1 MERTIR
7 PSSKYLHLIL
17 ETLLHHPLI
26 QLPIT
31 VQPSFPESSDQHFF
45 FSVVVCF
52 AHHSVGHQ
60 SVPSLAVEFFSNLS
74 GFIYMTIVVW

>member
-1 MERTIR
+1 M
-7 PSSKYLHLIL
+7 PSSKHPYLIL

-26 QLPIT
+26 QPFQNLVTSI
-31 VQPSFPESSDQHFF
+31 F

-60 SVPSLAVEFFSNLS
+60 FGPSLAVEFFSGLS
-74 GFIYMTIVVW
+74 GFIYMTILVW